1 VEDGLAHSCA
11 ARLAMSGPRLA
22 PRSLLPDY
30 RFDYIYVVD
39 LGLAIIVA
47 IFFLFYFNRIFAR
60 IVSFAIRKYTWHKY
74 RVYIDFQALQVSPLA
89 GRVFFKGFRYHGRNE
104 TVLVN
109 DGYITWRY
117 WLRRVRAAS
126 VSEKNKRSSLADQP
140 DHSRV
145 APEMGHREKGGQGSP
160 TNLPCRI
167 FIKARG
173 LEWYIYNRTPAYD
186 AIMENISKADTADVP
201 TKEKPVKRR
210 NKLSKGDKI
219 EEKTSIG
226 NDDVSRSCDG
236 GQKKGAF
243 GKDTGHSQ
251 PPRTSTTNTSSSSSS
266 SSSSRGHPTA
276 DTLPIAIQ
284 MLPAKLECT
293 KGAIVMGNQHTR
305 SVLTAKF
312 DQAVGLVDARN
323 ASYQDLYK
331 QTIDFD
337 FTHPVIQLKA
347 NKDFKDSQLAEGAPI
362 DARERAA
369 KGEAGS
375 ALPPH
380 NRNEKRT
387 FWDSLRYA
395 IPHAAQSTVSI
406 TNKRVRSAHNDGE
419 KAVAGQQRW
428 LGLTRYMDEEDD
440 ALEQERWKSVEY
452 GRFSTVV
459 DSPSIGASI
468 RWDVPGQVSRHSPS
482 KSDTLSEINVD
493 INGGEPP
500 DWSIDLRVRGG
511 EIHYGPWAD
520 RQRNDLQ
527 NYFFPTIHKD
537 ATPATP
543 LKVGQSR
550 ISTVFKLVVEIEERT
565 TLVIPTREESKD
577 WKWKGRAKTGDG
589 PKAKSKGKRNHNKQK
604 KGDKDNLNPEIRS
617 YGWLDLKISPDSTV
631 SLSMDLVAGSSG
643 YRTNLVLDLRRSE
656 MASSVN
662 HELLWRSES
671 QVVSCDLSNPLGWN
685 TLRQWQID
693 VQCNKLEIFLLRD
706 HIFLLTDLVND
717 WSSGPS
723 SDYYTFVP
731 FKYSIGLHLD
741 DFKLFMNA
749 NDSNIINN
757 PADIDD
763 NTFVV
768 IWGKALAAEISI
780 PLKAFRPTRNEISFD
795 VGAHDGGFELRTP
808 HWNTQHTFLNDT
820 GVASLKKLKIKGLYD
835 YSTTTSPSLTDILRM
850 EVHGDSPRIN
860 LYGFLIRYLMKVKDN
875 YFGEDLHFRTLEEY
889 QAHIRDQNSPNRK
902 NSDSVPH
909 AKISNDLD
917 VILKIVAERSIASL
931 PARLYSSAEI
941 VELDIPSIVA
951 DLRFTNYYMDLA
963 VYFSPI
969 SVARRGSL
977 ILHSRP
983 SDVNSSTQLFIDGLE
998 ITGHRLFGLPPT
1010 EPTYVCN
1017 WDFVL
1022 GYITGECSAEFLRAF
1037 LSSIRCFGF
1046 SFDDDENALPPLNPP
1061 VIHDVTFLRLSV
1073 QPIEVWLRLGPA
1085 TFLFSTKEVTLEFN
1099 DWAGARFSQQ
1109 LHLHISELVIA
1120 VIENKKTLQEKANSR
1135 NTQITQAYFGATADL
1150 RMLKRKKDFDEDRQ
1164 LQQSHLKLHDCRTHR
1179 VPWLLHLDQAA
1190 VATTSTSGAKMRP
1203 PAMQF
1208 PPMPQPSTSGQD
1220 PIADY
1225 DSSLSASSGAVSSR
1239 ASTHK
1244 SSFLTTKSSER
1255 GRAVRAGF
1263 RAPDESKSYSYE
1275 GDAGNKQSWKHVTD
1289 GQSGRLGGEMAQT
1302 GFAFSSPYK
1311 MPSFQLCGL
1320 QPDLRDVPSYSS
1332 ELQFT
1337 TTTIKAPTDVPINVA
1352 AQGDQRERASLIID
1366 LSQGVRAFCTSVAM
1380 LHVEALLDA
1389 LKLDDLTA
1397 LLDTLQMK
1405 TMAEVV
1411 TSLQDH
1417 NDDAKIMDL
1426 NIRIPFVQARFLNVA
1441 TAVLEAARGRV
1452 GLIVEVENLNLTSRS
1467 SGQQRKTSDMTS
1479 SSASSVHV
1487 ALDKIYCSVIGAM
1500 GQTLPPKP
1508 IMRFALLDPVFWIT
1522 MSHHIMLDMQ
1532 LKNSEVLVIPYEFDS
1547 LLLLGLNEVKQIQ
1560 QTLHRYSQTAKEQTL
1575 RLRKLVYHLTTD
1587 GEEVQDPPFLTRASY
1602 VLRSATN
1609 HLRTCDSWKM
1619 VSRLRYIFN
1628 SLSIGWKGSVFEQ
1641 CRRDPINVP
1650 DDARIR
1656 VIANFEHWRA
1666 WDVTHIKGSS
1676 LMQGLYGKGTVH
1688 RISEADL
1695 PLSSKASIRMRS
1707 VRLALETGNTPND
1720 IVIEGLALSFELDP
1734 LVLSSTYAH
1743 QSEHSPATSSKVQ
1756 IQCARATACLNWNLC
1771 EVVRTVMG
1779 VLHQQSANEGTDCTS
1794 SADLSPANEI
1804 RTVDHKVH
1812 AVLALEVCIFRG
1824 NSPNLGNT
1832 SMCQGVK
1839 ISSLLS
1845 TAKAGMV
1852 TSLLVAAEAATSET
1866 TDRFITLIQSK
1877 LRRPSILAT
1886 LDDRIAIAGFH
1897 SAWKV
1902 AASCSELSLKVL
1914 QDPLIMI
1921 KTVHTLL
1928 RDEASY
1934 IRRLATSSSSDAA
1947 HLEMEN
1953 IPVRGGESSNKRAHI
1968 TLVIDSYLV
1977 SIAILPSLSYRIA
1990 GRFARS
1996 TIQHGLRQATETLID
2011 YDIKDH
2017 RHVCSTLSRDGDE
2030 DIAALDIP
2038 PINGRFILDLGPKQ
2052 KCAIVHTMVE
2062 SIELDAASVHTL
2074 LVTVNRP
2081 EVGDLVTGIE
2091 REIPLLQQRLGD
2103 FFADS
2108 EFQTDTAKTPNRPLL
2123 YDAHLIVAG
2132 LSIHATSPTSPA
2144 ATRAGRLHFNLGS
2157 VLVKGTNKA
2166 SRPGRALELP
2176 ELEVHLNTIQANLL
2190 RIEAGEEF
2198 PHGNMVIAAILKQT
2212 SKTDGESG
2220 QLLRAYQVLV
2230 SKFEL
2235 DLNAQTP
2242 TMVIDIIGHLQNT
2255 LKTIEL
2261 SSEFNRLRTLR
2272 RTRLGSDT
2280 TLPAS
2285 KEPKASSSDN
2295 SIGSTAL
2302 FSAMYNIQMTSIR
2315 TNWKIGSTTPTS
2327 PGREAEDLILTI
2339 NKIDL
2344 STRRDNAARLL
2355 IENLELQMVPLSK
2368 VMLGRSPNS
2377 ALLPEVVFN
2386 VAYLSTGKDRR
2397 LAFQAAG
2404 KSLDLRLT
2412 SQFILPAND
2421 LRRSIAYAVQ
2431 EVREATAS
2439 WNASA
2444 HEKGTQRTA
2453 LLGNKQF
2460 ASVLIDA
2467 DFAGAVVYIQGRR
2480 VADSQNS
2487 ALNMLHSKRLPQ
2499 HGRYNQFTP
2508 GNASSNTTL
2517 RSPGLAFKIEY
2528 KDACAEERS
2537 LNAEVKVDASS
2548 NVLQPTVV
2556 PLIMEISSSVK
2567 EMVSDGES
2575 SDRTSTA
2582 MSKPAKVLDDDRL
2595 LYADPSAIF
2604 GKCRVNLGL
2613 RICKQE
2619 FSLTCQPITQVD
2631 AIACSEDIYVA
2642 VNTVQ
2647 SPDHGQFY
2655 TLSGVF
2661 KNLQASVQHAYS
2673 RDPTGS
2679 FNVESIFVSLMSSKH
2694 VSDANGLSIILKIS
2708 PMKAQINARQLHD
2721 FLLFREV
2728 WAPPE
2733 IRHAPAAHAPSA
2745 STEPQAFI
2753 VQRYQQIA
2761 ATGAFPWN
2769 ATAAVAQLDIQLD
2782 LGQSL
2787 GRTAL
2792 VISNL
2797 WISSKKSSDWEQNL
2811 CLGFDRIGMD
2821 STGRMSGLIELGNL
2835 RVRTS
2840 IQWPMI
2846 EQAQNQTPLVQ
2857 ASLAFDQLRVKAAFD
2872 YQAFAIANIT
2882 AVEFLM
2888 YNVRDLE
2895 KASNDRLVCIV
2906 EGAKVQAFCTATSA
2920 AQGLALFQAVE
2931 RLIQEK
2937 QAAYDASLKDIERFL
2952 RRRSAVNPFSLQG
2965 VSKIAVARRDDDAS
2979 KVPIRLQT
2987 KVIIRL
2993 GAINLG
2999 VYPSTFFDNQVFK
3012 AEARNVSAQ
3021 FSVLL
3026 DHEKIHSSLSLTL
3039 GQLRVALSG
3048 FTRPSTPKKLG
3059 EIAIDEVVAYA
3070 VDARGGTILKVP
3082 EVLATMQ
3089 TWQLPDSTHIDYI
3102 FKSSFQGNI
3111 DVGWN
3116 YSRISFL
3123 RGMFANHSRAL
3134 AQRLGKPLPQ
3144 SAVQI
3149 TGGPQPEGEKDTP
3162 SEGGQEKITALVNV
3176 PLSKYQYSALQE
3188 PVIDTPKLTQLG
3200 DATPPLEWIGLH
3212 RERLPNLTHQIVI
3225 VSLLE
3230 VAKEV
3235 EDAYTRILGSS

>member
-1 VEDGLAHSCA
+1 
-11 ARLAMSGPRLA
+11 MSDHGLA

-39 LGLAIIVA
+39 LGLAVIVA
-47 IFFLFYFNRIFAR
+47 IFFLFYFNRLFAG
-60 IVSFAIRKYTWHKY
+60 IVSYAIRKYTWHKY
-74 RVYIDFQALQVSPLA
+74 RVYIEIQALQISPLA
-89 GRVFFKGFRYHGRNE
+89 GRVFFRGFRYHGRNQ

-117 WLRRVRAAS
+117 WLRRVRPVG
-126 VSEKNKRSSLADQP
+126 VSEKVARSPSSDPPIQNGTTP
-140 DHSRV
+140 GISH
-145 APEMGHREKGGQGSP
+145 GEKGGQASP

-167 FIKARG
+167 SVKVRG

-186 AIMENISKADTADVP
+186 AIMESISKADPTDVP
-201 TKEKPVKRR
+201 TRDDPVKRR
-210 NKLSKGDKI
+210 NKLSKGDTI
-219 EEKTSIG
+219 EVKAPIG
-226 NDDVSRSCDG
+226 SDNASRSSDG
-236 GQKKGAF
+236 GQKKGTF
-243 GKDTGHSQ
+243 GVGTGRTQ
-251 PPRTSTTNTSSSSSS
+251 PQFISTTNTNSSSSSS
-266 SSSSRGHPTA
+266 SGGRDTA

-284 MLPAKLECT
+284 MLPARLECT

-312 DQAVGLVDARN
+312 DQADGLLDARN
-323 ASYQDLYK
+323 SSYQDLYK
-331 QTIDFD
+331 QTIDLD
-337 FTHPVIQLKA
+337 FIRPVVQFKA
-347 NKDFKDSQLAEGAPI
+347 NKDFKDSQLAEGARI
-362 DARERAA
+362 RAREREST
-369 KGEAGS
+369 GEAVSG
-375 ALPPH
+375 LPAYDQK
-380 NRNEKRT
+380 EKRT
-387 FWDSLRYA
+387 LWDSLRYA
-395 IPHAAQSTVSI
+395 LPHAARSTASI
-406 TNKRVRSAHNDGE
+406 TNKRVRSAHDDSKQG
-419 KAVAGQQRW
+419 VPGQPRW

-440 ALEQERWKSVEY
+440 VLEQERWKSVEY
-452 GRFSTVV
+452 GRFSTIV

-468 RWDVPGQVSRHSPS
+468 RWDVPGQVSNPSPS
-482 KSDTLSEINVD
+482 KSDNVSEPTVD

-500 DWSIDLRVRGG
+500 DWSIDLRLRGG

-520 RQRNDLQ
+520 RQRNDMQ
-527 NYFFPTIHKD
+527 NIFFPTIYKD

-550 ISTVFKLVVEIEERT
+550 VSSVFKLVVEIEERT

-577 WKWKGRAKTGDG
+577 WKWKGLATNGDG
-589 PKAKSKGKRNHNKQK
+589 PKVKGRGKKHRNKRK
-604 KGDKDNLNPEIRS
+604 KGDKDNLNPEFRP
-617 YGWLDLKISPDSTV
+617 YGWLDLKLLPDSTV
-631 SLSMDLVAGSSG
+631 SLSMDMVAGSSG
-643 YRTNLVLDLRRSE
+643 YRTKLVLDLRRSE

-662 HELLWRSES
+662 HELLWRAES
-671 QVVSCDLSNPLGWN
+671 QIVSCDLSNPLGWN
-685 TLRQWQID
+685 TLRQWQVD
-693 VQCNKLEIFLLRD
+693 VQCNELEIFLLRD

-723 SDYYTFVP
+723 TDYYTFVP
-731 FKYSIGLHLD
+731 FKYSIGLHLGD
-741 DFKLFMNA
+741 LKLFINT

-757 PADIDD
+757 PADVDD

-768 IWGKALAAEISI
+768 AGGKALTAEINI
-780 PLKAFRPTRNEISFD
+780 PLMAFRPTRNEITFD
-795 VGAHDGGFELRTP
+795 VGAHDGGLELRTP
-808 HWNTQHTFLNDT
+808 HWNTHNTFLTDT
-820 GVASLKKLKIKGLYD
+820 GVASLKKLKIEGRYD

-850 EVHGDSPRIN
+850 EVHGDSARIN
-860 LYGFLIRYLMKVKDN
+860 LYGFLIRYLMKIKDN
-875 YFGEDLHFRTLEEY
+875 YFGEDLHFRTGEEY

-902 NSDSVPH
+902 HPNIIPH
-909 AKISNDLD
+909 AKVSNDLD
-917 VILKIVAERSIASL
+917 VILKIVAERSIANL
-931 PARLYSSAEI
+931 PARLYSSAES

-963 VYFSPI
+963 VFFSPI

-983 SDVNSSTQLFIDGLE
+983 SDAHSSTQLFIDGFE
-998 ITGHRLFGLPPT
+998 ISGHRLFGLPPT

-1017 WDFVL
+1017 WDFGL
-1022 GYITGECSAEFLRAF
+1022 GSITGECSAEFLRAF
-1037 LSSIRCFGF
+1037 LSGVRCFGF

-1085 TFLFSTKEVTLEFN
+1085 AFLFSTHEVTLQFN
-1099 DWAGARFSQQ
+1099 DWAGARFSQHTY
-1109 LHLHISELVIA
+1109 LHVGDLTIA
-1120 VIENKKTLQEKANSR
+1120 VLENKRTLQEKASPR
-1135 NTQITQAYFGATADL
+1135 NTQVTQAYFRATVDL
-1150 RMLKRKKDFDEDRQ
+1150 RMLKRKKNADEDRQ
-1164 LQQSHLKLHDCRTHR
+1164 LQQSHLKLHDSRTHR
-1179 VPWLLHLDQAA
+1179 MHWLLHSGQAA
-1190 VATTSTSGAKMRP
+1190 VLTALTPGTKMRP

-1208 PPMPQPSTSGQD
+1208 PPMPQPSTSGND
-1220 PIADY
+1220 PVANY
-1225 DSSLSASSGAVSSR
+1225 DSSLSISSRSTSSR

-1244 SSFLTTKSSER
+1244 SSFLASNLSGR
-1255 GRAVRAGF
+1255 GRGVRAGVGD
-1263 RAPDESKSYSYE
+1263 PHESKAYSCKGESVNGQYTK
-1275 GDAGNKQSWKHVTD
+1275 NTTD
-1289 GQSGRLGGEMAQT
+1289 GGFMRSDGEMAQR
-1302 GFAFSSPYK
+1302 GFAFSSPYR
-1311 MPSFQLCGL
+1311 MPFFPLCGL
-1320 QPDLRDVPSYSS
+1320 QPDLRDVPSNSN
-1332 ELQFT
+1332 ELQLT
-1337 TTTIKAPTDVPINVA
+1337 TSTIKAPTEVSINVA
-1352 AQGDQRERASLIID
+1352 AQGDQRERASLLVH
-1366 LSQGVRAFCTSVAM
+1366 LSQGVRAFCTSVALM
-1380 LHVEALLDA
+1380 HVGALLDA

-1397 LLDTLQMK
+1397 LLDTLHME

-1417 NDDAKIMDL
+1417 NGDTKIMDL
-1426 NIRIPFVQARFLNVA
+1426 NIRIPFIQARFLNVA
-1441 TAVLEAARGRV
+1441 TADLDAGRGRV
-1452 GLIVEVENLNLTSRS
+1452 GLILEVETLNLTSRS
-1467 SGQQRKTSDMTS
+1467 SGQQRKKSGVTSGST
-1479 SSASSVHV
+1479 SSVHV
-1487 ALDKIYCSVIGAM
+1487 ALNKINCSVIDATD
-1500 GQTLPPKP
+1500 QTLCPKA
-1508 IMRFALLDPVFWIT
+1508 IMRFAILDPVLWIT
-1522 MSHHIMLDMQ
+1522 TSHHPVLDMQ
-1532 LKNSEVLVIPYEFDS
+1532 LKNSELLIVPYKLDS

-1560 QTLHRYSQTAKEQTL
+1560 QAIQRYSQTAKEQAL
-1575 RLRKLVYHLTTD
+1575 RLRKLVYHLMTD
-1587 GEEVQDPPFLTRASY
+1587 GEEVRDPPFLTGASY

-1619 VSRLRYIFN
+1619 VSRLRYIFS
-1628 SLSIGWKGSVFEQ
+1628 SLSVGWKGSIFEQ
-1641 CRRDPINVP
+1641 CRRDPASIP
-1650 DDARIR
+1650 SDARVR
-1656 VIANFEHWRA
+1656 VIANFEHWRS
-1666 WDVTHIKGSS
+1666 WDVTHVKGSS
-1676 LMQGLYGKGTVH
+1676 LMQGLYGKETVH
-1688 RISEADL
+1688 RISEAEIH
-1695 PLSSKASIRMRS
+1695 LSSKASIRMRS
-1707 VRLALETGNTPND
+1707 VRLALETGNNPNE
-1720 IVIEGLALSFELDP
+1720 IVIERLALSLEYDP
-1734 LVLSSTYAH
+1734 LALSSTYAQ
-1743 QSEHSPATSSKVQ
+1743 QSGNSPATSAKVQ
-1756 IQCARATACLNWNLC
+1756 IYCTRTTVSLNWNFC
-1771 EVVRTVMG
+1771 EVIGTVMG
-1779 VLHQQSANEGTDCTS
+1779 VLHQLSTPESIDLTS
-1794 SADLSPANEI
+1794 SADLSPTNEG
-1804 RTVDHKVH
+1804 RAVNHKVH
-1812 AVLALEVCIFRG
+1812 AVLALEVCIFKG
-1824 NSPNLGNT
+1824 DSPNLGNT
-1832 SMCQGVK
+1832 SMCQGVR

-1852 TSLLVAAEAATSET
+1852 TSLLIAAEAATSET
-1866 TDRFITLIQSK
+1866 TDRSKVLIRSELQ
-1877 LRRPSILAT
+1877 RPSILAT
-1886 LDDRIAIAGFH
+1886 LDEQIATADFQG
-1897 SAWKV
+1897 AWKV

-1921 KTVHTLL
+1921 ETVHKLL
-1928 RDEASY
+1928 RDEASDV
-1934 IRRLATSSSSDAA
+1934 RRLTTSFSSYPA
-1947 HLEMEN
+1947 HVKN
-1953 IPVRGGESSNKRAHI
+1953 ANKPSRRRQSNKRAHV
-1968 TLVIDSYLV
+1968 TLSVDSYLV
-1977 SIAILPSLSYRIA
+1977 SIAILPSLSYRVA
-1990 GRFARS
+1990 GRVARS
-1996 TIQHGLRQATETLID
+1996 TVHHGLRLASETLID
-2011 YDIKDH
+2011 CDIKDH
-2017 RHVCSTLSRDGDE
+2017 KHVFSTLSRDGDE

-2038 PINGRFILDLGPKQ
+2038 PINGCLSLDLGLKQ

-2062 SIELDAASVHTL
+2062 SIQLDAASVHSL

-2081 EVGDLVTGIE
+2081 EIGDLMTGIE
-2091 REIPLLQQRLGD
+2091 RKIPLIEQRLKD
-2103 FFADS
+2103 LLLSS
-2108 EFQTDTAKTPNRPLL
+2108 ESQKDNAETPDKTLL

-2144 ATRAGRLHFNLGS
+2144 ATRAGRLHLNLGP
-2157 VLVKGTNKA
+2157 VQVKGTNKA
-2166 SRPGRALELP
+2166 SGLGPALEFP
-2176 ELEVHLNTIQANLL
+2176 ELEVHLNAIQATLL
-2190 RIEAGEEF
+2190 RMETGEEI
-2198 PHGNMVIAAILKQT
+2198 PNGDMVIAAVLNQT
-2212 SKTDGESG
+2212 SKTDSESG
-2220 QLLRAYQVLV
+2220 KLLRAYRILV
-2230 SKFEL
+2230 PKFEL

-2242 TMVIDIIGHLQNT
+2242 TMMIDIIGHLQNT

-2272 RTRLGSDT
+2272 RTRLGNDT

-2285 KEPKASSSDN
+2285 EGPNARSSDN
-2295 SIGSTAL
+2295 LIGSTAL
-2302 FSAMYNIQMTSIR
+2302 FNAMYIFQMTSIR
-2315 TNWKIGSTTPTS
+2315 VSWKIGNTTPIS
-2327 PGREAEDLILTI
+2327 PGREAEDLIITI
-2339 NKIDL
+2339 SKIDL

-2355 IENLELQMVPLSK
+2355 IENLQLQMVPLSK

-2412 SQFILPAND
+2412 SQFILPASD
-2421 LRRSIAYAVQ
+2421 LRRSIAQAVQ
-2431 EVREATAS
+2431 EVREATAN

-2444 HEKGTQRTA
+2444 HEKGTERTA
-2453 LLGNKQF
+2453 LLGSKQF
-2460 ASVLIDA
+2460 ASLLIDA
-2467 DFAGAVVYIQGRR
+2467 DFAGAVVYIQGRS
-2480 VADSQNS
+2480 VADSQGSGINI
-2487 ALNMLHSKRLPQ
+2487 LHSKRLPQ

-2528 KDACAEERS
+2528 EDPSAAERS

-2556 PLIMEISSSVK
+2556 PLIMEISSSVR
-2567 EMVSDGES
+2567 EIVSDAEG
-2575 SDRTSTA
+2575 SDRASTA
-2582 MSKPAKVLDDDRL
+2582 KPKPAKFLGDDRL
-2595 LYADPSAIF
+2595 LSADPSAIF
-2604 GKCRVNLGL
+2604 GRCRINLGL
-2613 RICKQE
+2613 SICKQE

-2631 AIACSEDIYVA
+2631 VIACFEDIYVT

-2647 SPDHGQFY
+2647 SGDHGQFY
-2655 TLSGVF
+2655 TMSGVF
-2661 KNLQASVQHAYS
+2661 KSLQASVQHAYS

-2679 FNVESIFVSLMSSKH
+2679 FNVDSVFVSLMSSKH

-2728 WAPPE
+2728 WAPTE
-2733 IRHAPAAHAPSA
+2733 IRHAPAAHAPST
-2745 STEPQAFI
+2745 SIEPQAFI

-2769 ATAAVAQLDIQLD
+2769 ATAAIAQLDIQLD

-2787 GRTAL
+2787 GRTEL

-2797 WISSKKSSDWEQNL
+2797 WISSKKSSNWEQNL
-2811 CLGFDRIGMD
+2811 CLGFDRISMD
-2821 STGRMSGLIELGNL
+2821 STGRMSGLIELRNL

-2840 IQWPMI
+2840 IQWPMM
-2846 EQAQNQTPLVQ
+2846 EEAQNQTPLIQ

-2872 YQAFAIANIT
+2872 YQAFAIASIT

-2895 KASNDRLVCIV
+2895 RASNDRLVCIV

-2952 RRRSAVNPFSLQG
+2952 RRRSAVSPLSLQG
-2965 VSKIAVARRDDDAS
+2965 VSKIAAARRDDDAG

-3012 AEARNVSAQ
+3012 AEALDVTAQ

-3026 DHEKIHSSLSLTL
+3026 DHEKIHSSLTLTL

-3048 FTRPSTPKKLG
+3048 FTRPSNPKKLG
-3059 EIAIDEVVAYA
+3059 EIAIDDVVAYA
-3070 VDARGGTILKVP
+3070 VGARGGTILKVP
-3082 EVLATMQ
+3082 KVLATMQ
-3089 TWQLPDSTHIDYI
+3089 TWQLPASTHIDYI
-3102 FKSSFQGNI
+3102 FRSSFQGNI

-3149 TGGPQPEGEKDTP
+3149 TGGPQPEGEKDP
-3162 SEGGQEKITALVNV
+3162 PRQEGQEKITALVNV
-3176 PLSKYQYSALQE
+3176 PLSKYQYTALQE
-3188 PVIDTPKLTQLG
+3188 AVIDTPKLTQLG

-3230 VAKEV
+3230 LAKEV

>member
-1 VEDGLAHSCA
+1 
-11 ARLAMSGPRLA
+11 MSDHGLA

-39 LGLAIIVA
+39 LGLAVIVA
-47 IFFLFYFNRIFAR
+47 IFFLFYFNRLFAR
-60 IVSFAIRKYTWHKY
+60 IVSYAIRKYTWHKY
-74 RVYIDFQALQVSPLA
+74 RVYIDFQALQISPLA
-89 GRVFFKGFRYHGRNE
+89 GRVFFRGFRYHGRNE

-117 WLRRVRAAS
+117 WLRHVRAVG
-126 VSEKNKRSSLADQP
+126 VSEKDARSPSLLSP
-140 DHSRV
+140 NNIGTTPGISH
-145 APEMGHREKGGQGSP
+145 GEKGGQGSP

-167 FIKARG
+167 SVKVRG
-173 LEWYIYNRTPAYD
+173 LEWYIYNRSPAYD
-186 AIMENISKADTADVP
+186 TIMESISTADTADTP
-201 TKEKPVKRR
+201 TRENNPVRRR
-210 NKLSKGDKI
+210 NKVSKGDKI
-219 EEKTSIG
+219 EEKPPIERG
-226 NDDVSRSCDG
+226 NVSRSSDG

-243 GKDTGHSQ
+243 GVGTGHSQ
-251 PPRTSTTNTSSSSSS
+251 TPDTPTTNTGSSSSSS
-266 SSSSRGHPTA
+266 SSSGDHGTA
-276 DTLPIAIQ
+276 DTLPFAIQ
-284 MLPAKLECT
+284 MLPVNLECT

-312 DQAVGLVDARN
+312 DQAKGLIDARN

-331 QTIDFD
+331 QTIDFE
-337 FTHPVIQLKA
+337 FTHPVVQLKA
-347 NKDFKDSQLAEGAPI
+347 NKDFKDSQIAEGAQI
-362 DARERAA
+362 RAREREST
-369 KGEAGS
+369 GEAVLGS
-375 ALPPH
+375 PAYDQE
-380 NRNEKRT
+380 EKRT
-387 FWDSLRYA
+387 LWESLRNA
-395 IPHAAQSTVSI
+395 LPHAARSTASI
-406 TNKRVRSAHNDGE
+406 TNKRVRSARDDNNQG
-419 KAVAGQQRW
+419 VPGQQRW
-428 LGLTRYMDEEDD
+428 LGLTRYMDEEDEV
-440 ALEQERWKSVEY
+440 LEQERWKSVEY
-452 GRFSTVV
+452 GRFSTIV

-468 RWDVPGQVSRHSPS
+468 HWDVPGQVSKSSPS
-482 KSDTLSEINVD
+482 KSDNMSEPTMD

-500 DWSIDLRVRGG
+500 DWGIDLRLRGG

-527 NYFFPTIHKD
+527 SVFFPTIYKD

-550 ISTVFKLVVEIEERT
+550 ISTVFKLLVEIEERT

-577 WKWKGRAKTGDG
+577 WKWKGRATTGEG
-589 PKAKSKGKRNHNKQK
+589 PTGKGRGKKHRNKRK
-604 KGDKDNLNPEIRS
+604 KGDKDNLNPEFRP
-617 YGWLDLKISPDSTV
+617 YGWLDLKLLPDSTV
-631 SLSMDLVAGSSG
+631 SLSMDMVAGSSG
-643 YRTNLVLDLRRSE
+643 YRTKLVLDLRRSE

-662 HELLWRSES
+662 HELLWRAES
-671 QVVSCDLSNPLGWN
+671 QIVSCDLSNPLGWN

-693 VQCNKLEIFLLRD
+693 VQCHKLEIFLLRD

-723 SDYYTFVP
+723 TDYYTFLP
-731 FKYSIGLHLD
+731 FKYAIGLHLD
-741 DFKLFMNA
+741 DFKLFVNA

-757 PADIDD
+757 PSDVDD

-768 IWGKALAAEISI
+768 IWGKALASEISI
-780 PLKAFRPTRNEISFD
+780 PLIAFRPTRNEIAFD
-795 VGAHDGGFELRTP
+795 VVAHDGGFELRTP

-820 GVASLKKLKIKGLYD
+820 GVASLKKLKIEGRYD

-850 EVHGDSPRIN
+850 EVYGDSARIN
-860 LYGFLIRYLMKVKDN
+860 LYGFLIRYLMKIKDN

-902 NSDSVPH
+902 HTNSLPH
-909 AKISNDLD
+909 AKVSNDLD

-931 PARLYSSAEI
+931 PARLYSSAES
-941 VELDIPSIVA
+941 VELDIPSIIA

-963 VYFSPI
+963 VCFSPI

-998 ITGHRLFGLPPT
+998 ISGHRLFGLPPI

-1017 WDFVL
+1017 WDFDL
-1022 GYITGECSAEFLRAF
+1022 GSITGECSAEFLRAF
-1037 LSSIRCFGF
+1037 LSGIRCFGF

-1061 VIHDVTFLRLSV
+1061 IIHDVTFLRLSV
-1073 QPIEVWLRLGPA
+1073 QPIEVWLRLGSA
-1085 TFLFSTKEVTLEFN
+1085 AFLFSTNEITLQFN
-1099 DWAGARFSQQ
+1099 DWAGARFSQ
-1109 LHLHISELVIA
+1109 HISLRIGDLTIA
-1120 VIENKKTLQEKANSR
+1120 ILENKRTSQRKASSR
-1135 NTQITQAYFGATADL
+1135 NTQVTQAYFRTTVDL
-1150 RMLKRKKDFDEDRQ
+1150 RMLKRKKNADEDRQ
-1164 LQQSHLKLHDCRTHR
+1164 LQQSHLKLHDSRTYR
-1179 VPWLLHLDQAA
+1179 VPWLLHPDQAA
-1190 VATTSTSGAKMRP
+1190 VVTTLTPGTKMRS

-1208 PPMPQPSTSGQD
+1208 PPMPQPSTSNQD
-1220 PIADY
+1220 PVANY
-1225 DSSLSASSGAVSSR
+1225 DCSISTSSRAISSR

-1244 SSFLTTKSSER
+1244 SSFLASNLSER
-1255 GRAVRAGF
+1255 GRAIRPGPGDSV
-1263 RAPDESKSYSYE
+1263 ESPKAYSRGGE
-1275 GDAGNKQSWKHVTD
+1275 RVNEQSVKHATK
-1289 GQSGRLGGEMAQT
+1289 GAFGRPGGEMAQT

-1311 MPSFQLCGL
+1311 VPFFPLCGM

-1337 TTTIKAPTDVPINVA
+1337 TSTIKASAEVPINVGTS
-1352 AQGDQRERASLIID
+1352 GDQREKASLLID
-1366 LSQGVRAFCTSVAM
+1366 LGQGVRAFCTSVAL
-1380 LHVEALLDA
+1380 LHVGALLDA
-1389 LKLDDLTA
+1389 LNLDDLTA
-1397 LLDTLQMK
+1397 LLDTLHMD
-1405 TMAEVV
+1405 TMAEVL

-1417 NDDAKIMDL
+1417 NGDTKITEL
-1426 NIRIPFVQARFLNVA
+1426 NIRIPFVQAKFLNVA
-1441 TAVLEAARGRV
+1441 TADLDARRGRV
-1452 GLIVEVENLNLTSRS
+1452 GFITEVETLNITYRS
-1467 SGQQRKTSDMTS
+1467 SGQQRKTPGVTS
-1479 SSASSVHV
+1479 SSTSSVHV
-1487 ALDKIYCSVIGAM
+1487 ALKKINCSVIDATDE
-1500 GQTLPPKP
+1500 TLCPRA
-1508 IMRFALLDPVFWIT
+1508 IMRFVLLDPVLWIT
-1522 MSHHIMLDMQ
+1522 TSHHSVLDMQ
-1532 LKNSEVLVIPYEFDS
+1532 LEHSEVLIVPYKLDS
-1547 LLLLGLNEVKQIQ
+1547 VLLLGLNEVKQIQ
-1560 QTLHRYSQTAKEQTL
+1560 QIIQRYSQTAKEQAL

-1587 GEEVQDPPFLTRASY
+1587 GKEVRDPPYLTRASY

-1609 HLRTCDSWKM
+1609 HLRTSDSWKM
-1619 VSRLRYIFN
+1619 VSRLRYIFS
-1628 SLSIGWKGSVFEQ
+1628 SLSVGWKGSVFEQ
-1641 CRRDPINVP
+1641 CRRDPASIP
-1650 DDARIR
+1650 DDAKIC
-1656 VIANFEHWRA
+1656 VLANFEHWRA
-1666 WDVTHIKGSS
+1666 WDVTHVEGSS
-1676 LMQGLYGKGTVH
+1676 LMQGLYGKETTH
-1688 RISEADL
+1688 RISEAEIH
-1695 PLSSKASIRMRS
+1695 LSSKASIRMRS
-1707 VRLALETGNTPND
+1707 VRLALETRNSPNE
-1720 IVIEGLALSFELDP
+1720 IVVETLALSLEYDP
-1734 LVLSSTYAH
+1734 LASSNTYAQ
-1743 QSEHSPATSSKVQ
+1743 QSGDSPTTSSKIQ
-1756 IQCARATACLNWNLC
+1756 IHCTRTTASLSWDLC
-1771 EVVRTVMG
+1771 EVIGTVMEALHQIPTPESIDPTSSVEISPTKEGRTV
-1779 VLHQQSANEGTDCTS
+1779 N
-1794 SADLSPANEI
+1794 
-1804 RTVDHKVH
+1804 HKVH
-1812 AVLALEVCIFRG
+1812 AVLALEVCIFKG
-1824 NSPNLGNT
+1824 DSPNLGNT
-1832 SMCQGVK
+1832 SMCRGVK

-1852 TSLLVAAEAATSET
+1852 TSMLIAAEAATSET
-1866 TDRFITLIQSK
+1866 TDRFKVLIQSK
-1877 LRRPSILAT
+1877 LERPSILAT
-1886 LDDRIAIAGFH
+1886 IDDQIATADYQ
-1897 SAWKV
+1897 SAWKI
-1902 AASCSELSLKVL
+1902 AASCSEVSLKVL

-1921 KTVHTLL
+1921 ETVHTLL
-1928 RDEASY
+1928 RDEAADV
-1934 IRRLATSSSSDAA
+1934 RRLTTSFSSSPAYIKD
-1947 HLEMEN
+1947 EN
-1953 IPVRGGESSNKRAHI
+1953 TSNRRRDSNNRAHV
-1968 TLVIDSYLV
+1968 TLSVDSYLV
-1977 SIAILPSLSYRIA
+1977 SIVILPSLSYRVA
-1990 GRFARS
+1990 GGVARS
-1996 TIQHGLRQATETLID
+1996 TVQHGLRLATETRID
-2011 YDIKDH
+2011 CDIKDH
-2017 RHVCSTLSRDGDE
+2017 RHVFSTPSRDGDE

-2038 PINGRFILDLGPKQ
+2038 PINGFLSLDLDPKQ
-2052 KCAIVHTMVE
+2052 KCAIVHTMAE
-2062 SIELDAASVHTL
+2062 SIQLDAASVHSL

-2081 EVGDLVTGIE
+2081 EIGDLMTGIE
-2091 REIPLLQQRLGD
+2091 RQIPLIEQRLED
-2103 FFADS
+2103 LLLPSESKEDS
-2108 EFQTDTAKTPNRPLL
+2108 AKTPDKPIL

-2144 ATRAGRLHFNLGS
+2144 ATRAGRLHLNLGP
-2157 VLVKGTNKA
+2157 VQVKGTNKA
-2166 SRPGRALELP
+2166 SGLGPALEFP
-2176 ELEVHLNTIQANLL
+2176 ELEVHLNTIQATLL
-2190 RIEAGEEF
+2190 RIETGEEI
-2198 PHGNMVIAAILKQT
+2198 PNGDMVIAAVLKQM
-2212 SKTDGESG
+2212 SKTDSESG
-2220 QLLRAYQVLV
+2220 KLQRAYQILV
-2230 SKFEL
+2230 PKFKL
-2235 DLNAQTP
+2235 DLNTQTP
-2242 TMVIDIIGHLQNT
+2242 TMMIDIIGHLQNT

-2261 SSEFNRLRTLR
+2261 SSEFSRLRTLR
-2272 RTRLGSDT
+2272 RPRLGNDT

-2285 KEPKASSSDN
+2285 ESPNASSSDDLIR
-2295 SIGSTAL
+2295 SAASC
-2302 FSAMYNIQMTSIR
+2302 SAMYIFQMTSIR
-2315 TNWKIGSTTPTS
+2315 ISWKIENTTPIS
-2327 PGREAEDLILTI
+2327 PGREAEDLIITI
-2339 NKIDL
+2339 SKIDL

-2355 IENLELQMVPLSK
+2355 IENFQLQMVPLSK

-2386 VAYLSTGKDRR
+2386 VAYLSTGTDRR

-2412 SQFILPAND
+2412 SQFILPASD
-2421 LRRSIAYAVQ
+2421 LRRSIAHAVQ

-2444 HEKGTQRTA
+2444 HEKGTGRTA

-2467 DFAGAVVYIQGRR
+2467 DFAGAVVYVQGRS
-2480 VADSQNS
+2480 VADSQGS
-2487 ALNMLHSKRLPQ
+2487 AMNTPHSKRLPQ

-2517 RSPGLAFKIEY
+2517 QSPGLAFKIEY
-2528 KDACAEERS
+2528 KDASAAERS

-2548 NVLQPTVV
+2548 NILQPAIV

-2567 EMVSDGES
+2567 EMVSDAEG
-2575 SDRTSTA
+2575 SDRALTA
-2582 MSKPAKVLDDDRL
+2582 KPKPAKFLGDDRL
-2595 LYADPSAIF
+2595 LSADPSAIF
-2604 GKCRVNLGL
+2604 GNCQVNLGL

-2631 AIACSEDIYVA
+2631 ATACFEEIYVT

-2647 SPDHGQFY
+2647 SHDHGQFY
-2655 TLSGVF
+2655 TMSGVC
-2661 KNLQASVQHAYS
+2661 KGLQASVQHAYS

-2679 FNVESIFVSLMSSKH
+2679 FNVDSIFVSLMSSKH

-2708 PMKAQINARQLHD
+2708 PTEAQINARQLHD

-2728 WAPPE
+2728 WVPSE

-2745 STEPQAFI
+2745 SKEPQAYI

-2769 ATAAVAQLDIQLD
+2769 ATAAIAQLDIHLD

-2797 WISSKKSSDWEQNL
+2797 WMSSKKSSDWEQNL
-2811 CLGFDRIGMD
+2811 CLGFDRISMD

-2840 IQWPMI
+2840 IKWPMM

-2857 ASLAFDQLRVKAAFD
+2857 ASVAFDQLRVKAAFD
-2872 YQAFAIANIT
+2872 YQAFAIANIA

-2888 YNVRDLE
+2888 YNVRGLE
-2895 KASNDRLVCIV
+2895 RASNDRLVCIV

-2937 QAAYDASLKDIERFL
+2937 QAAYDTSLKEIERFL
-2952 RRRSAVNPFSLQG
+2952 RRRSAFSPLSLQG
-2965 VSKIAVARRDDDAS
+2965 ASKISVARRNDDAG

-2987 KVIIRL
+2987 KVMIRL
-2993 GAINLG
+2993 RAINLG

-3012 AEARNVSAQ
+3012 AEALDVSAQ

-3026 DHEKIHSSLSLTL
+3026 DHEKIHSTLTLTL

-3059 EIAIDEVVAYA
+3059 EIAIDDVVAYA

-3089 TWQLPDSTHIDYI
+3089 TWQLPQSTQIDYI

-3149 TGGPQPEGEKDTP
+3149 TGGPQPEGEKDAP
-3162 SEGGQEKITALVNV
+3162 RKDGAEKITALVNV
-3176 PLSKYQYSALQE
+3176 PLSKYQYTALQE
-3188 PVIDTPKLTQLG
+3188 AVIDTPKLTQLG

-3230 VAKEV
+3230 LAKEV

>member
-1 VEDGLAHSCA
+1 
-11 ARLAMSGPRLA
+11 MSDHGLA
-22 PRSLLPDY
+22 PRSLLPDD

-39 LGLAIIVA
+39 LGLAVLVA
-47 IFFLFYFNRIFAR
+47 IFFLFYFNRLFAC
-60 IVSFAIRKYTWHKY
+60 IVSYTIRKYTWHKY
-74 RVYIDFQALQVSPLA
+74 RVYVDIQALQISPLA
-89 GRVFFKGFRYHGRNE
+89 GRVFFRGFRYHGRNE
-104 TVLVN
+104 TILVN

-117 WLRRVRAAS
+117 WLRRVRAAG
-126 VSEKNKRSSLADQP
+126 VSEKDTRSPSSD
-140 DHSRV
+140 
-145 APEMGHREKGGQGSP
+145 APVHNGTAPGISQGEKGGQGSP

-167 FIKARG
+167 SVKIRG

-186 AIMENISKADTADVP
+186 AIMENISKTDTADVP
-201 TKEKPVKRR
+201 TKHDPVKRR
-210 NKLSKGDKI
+210 IKLSKGETI
-219 EEKTSIG
+219 EEKTLAAG
-226 NDDVSRSCDG
+226 DNVSRSNDED
-236 GQKKGAF
+236 QKKGAF

-251 PPRTSTTNTSSSSSS
+251 SPLTSTTNTSSSSSS
-266 SSSSRGHPTA
+266 SSRGHGTA
-276 DTLPIAIQ
+276 DTLPIATQ
-284 MLPAKLECT
+284 MLPARLECT

-305 SVLTAKF
+305 SILTAKF
-312 DQAVGLVDARN
+312 DQADGHVDARN
-323 ASYQDLYK
+323 SSSQDLYK

-347 NKDFKDSQLAEGAPI
+347 NKDFKDSQLAEGARI
-362 DARERAA
+362 RAREREST
-369 KGEAGS
+369 GEAVSGS
-375 ALPPH
+375 PSYDQK
-380 NRNEKRT
+380 EKRT
-387 FWDSLRYA
+387 LWDSLRYA
-395 IPHAAQSTVSI
+395 LPHAARSTTSI
-406 TNKRVRSAHNDGE
+406 TNKRVRSAHGDGNQG
-419 KAVAGQQRW
+419 VPGQQRW

-440 ALEQERWKSVEY
+440 VLEQERWKSVEY
-452 GRFSTVV
+452 GRFSTIV

-468 RWDVPGQVSRHSPS
+468 RWDVPGQVSKHSPS
-482 KSDTLSEINVD
+482 KSDNVSEPTVD

-500 DWSIDLRVRGG
+500 DWSIDLRLRGG

-520 RQRNDLQ
+520 RQRSDLQ
-527 NYFFPTIHKD
+527 NIFFPTIYKD
-537 ATPATP
+537 ASPATP
-543 LKVGQSR
+543 LEVGQSR
-550 ISTVFKLVVEIEERT
+550 VSTVFKLVVEIEERT

-577 WKWKGRAKTGDG
+577 WKWKGRATTGDG
-589 PKAKSKGKRNHNKQK
+589 PKVKSRGKKHRNERK
-604 KGDKDNLNPEIRS
+604 KGDKDNLNPEFRP
-617 YGWLDLKISPDSTV
+617 YGWLDLKLLPDSTV
-631 SLSMDLVAGSSG
+631 SLTMDMVAGSSG
-643 YRTNLVLDLRRSE
+643 YRTNLVLDLRKSE

-662 HELLWRSES
+662 HELLWRAES
-671 QVVSCDLSNPLGWN
+671 QIVSCDLSNPLGWN

-693 VQCNKLEIFLLRD
+693 VQCNKLDIFLLRD

-723 SDYYTFVP
+723 TDYYTFVP

-741 DFKLFMNA
+741 DFKLFVNA

-757 PADIDD
+757 PADVDD

-780 PLKAFRPTRNEISFD
+780 PLKAFRPTRNEITFD

-820 GVASLKKLKIKGLYD
+820 RVASLKELKIQGLYD

-860 LYGFLIRYLMKVKDN
+860 LYGFLIRYLMKIKDN

-902 NSDSVPH
+902 HPDSIPH
-909 AKISNDLD
+909 AKVSNDLD

-931 PARLYSSAEI
+931 PARLYSSAES
-941 VELDIPSIVA
+941 VELDIPSIIA

-963 VYFSPI
+963 VFFSPI
-969 SVARRGSL
+969 SVARRGAL

-998 ITGHRLFGLPPT
+998 ISGHRLFGLPPT

-1017 WDFVL
+1017 WDFGL
-1022 GYITGECSAEFLRAF
+1022 GSITGECSAEFLRAF
-1037 LSSIRCFGF
+1037 LSGIRCFGF

-1085 TFLFSTKEVTLEFN
+1085 AFLFSTKEVTLEFN

-1109 LHLHISELVIA
+1109 MYLHVSDLIIA
-1120 VIENKKTLQEKANSR
+1120 VLENKRMSQEKASSR
-1135 NTQITQAYFGATADL
+1135 NTQVTQAYFRATVDL
-1150 RMLKRKKDFDEDRQ
+1150 RMLKRKKNADEDRQ
-1164 LQQSHLKLHDCRTHR
+1164 LQQSHLKFHDSRTHR
-1179 VPWLLHLDQAA
+1179 IPWLLHSDQAA
-1190 VATTSTSGAKMRP
+1190 VVTTLTPGTKMRP

-1220 PIADY
+1220 PVADY
-1225 DSSLSASSGAVSSR
+1225 DSSLSTSSR
-1239 ASTHK
+1239 ATSSRVSTHK
-1244 SSFLTTKSSER
+1244 SSFLASGLSER
-1255 GRAVRAGF
+1255 GRAVRAGLGDS
-1263 RAPDESKSYSYE
+1263 DESKAYSCDGE
-1275 GDAGNKQSWKHVTD
+1275 PVNKQSTKHGTNGEFGRSG
-1289 GQSGRLGGEMAQT
+1289 GQMAQT

-1311 MPSFQLCGL
+1311 MPFFPLCGL
-1320 QPDLRDVPSYSS
+1320 QPDLRDVPSNFS
-1332 ELQFT
+1332 ELQST
-1337 TTTIKAPTDVPINVA
+1337 TSTFRASAEAPINVA
-1352 AQGDQRERASLIID
+1352 TQGDQREKASLLIN
-1366 LSQGVRAFCTSVAM
+1366 LSQGIRAFLTSVAL

-1397 LLDTLQMK
+1397 LLDTLHME
-1405 TMAEVV
+1405 TMADVV
-1411 TSLQDH
+1411 TSLSLQDH
-1417 NDDAKIMDL
+1417 NGDPNIMDL
-1426 NIRIPFVQARFLNVA
+1426 HIRIPFVQARYLNVA
-1441 TAVLEAARGRV
+1441 TADLDADRGCV
-1452 GLIVEVENLNLTSRS
+1452 GLTVEIESLNLTSRA
-1467 SGQQRKTSDMTS
+1467 SGQQRKTSGVTS
-1479 SSASSVHV
+1479 SSTSSVHV
-1487 ALDKIYCSVIGAM
+1487 ALNKINCSIIDAM
-1500 GQTLPPKP
+1500 DHTLPPKSM
-1508 IMRFALLDPVFWIT
+1508 MRFTLLDPVLWIT
-1522 MSHHIMLDMQ
+1522 TSHRSVLDMQ
-1532 LKNSEVLVIPYEFDS
+1532 LKNFEVLVIPYKLDS

-1560 QTLHRYSQTAKEQTL
+1560 HTIHRCSQTAKEQAL
-1575 RLRKLVYHLTTD
+1575 RFRKFVYHLTTD
-1587 GEEVQDPPFLTRASY
+1587 GEEFRDPPFLTKASY

-1641 CRRDPINVP
+1641 CRQDPANIPN
-1650 DDARIR
+1650 DARLR

-1666 WDVTHIKGSS
+1666 WDVTHVKGSS
-1676 LMQGLYGKGTVH
+1676 LMQGLYGKETVH
-1688 RISEADL
+1688 PIGGAAEI

-1707 VRLALETGNTPND
+1707 VRLALETSSTPNE
-1720 IVIEGLALSFELDP
+1720 IVFERLSLSVEHDPLALS
-1734 LVLSSTYAH
+1734 SAYAQ
-1743 QSEHSPATSSKVQ
+1743 QSENSTATSSKVQ
-1756 IQCARATACLNWNLC
+1756 FHSARATACLNWELC
-1771 EVVRTVMG
+1771 EVIGTVMG
-1779 VLHQQSANEGTDCTS
+1779 VLHQQSATESIDSTS
-1794 SADLSPANEI
+1794 SADLLPANER
-1804 RTVDHKVH
+1804 RTVNHKVH
-1812 AVLALEVCIFRG
+1812 AVLALEVCIFNG

-1845 TAKAGMV
+1845 TARAGMV
-1852 TSLLVAAEAATSET
+1852 TSLLIAAEAATSET
-1866 TDRFITLIQSK
+1866 TDRSKILIQSK
-1877 LRRPSILAT
+1877 LRGPSILAT
-1886 LDDRIAIAGFH
+1886 LDDQIATAGFH
-1897 SAWKV
+1897 STWKV

-1921 KTVHTLL
+1921 ETVHTLL

-1934 IRRLATSSSSDAA
+1934 VRRLATSFSSDPA
-1947 HLEMEN
+1947 HLNSEN
-1953 IPVRGGESSNKRAHI
+1953 PLSRVRESNNRAHV
-1968 TLVIDSYLV
+1968 TLVVDSYLV
-1977 SIAILPSLSYRIA
+1977 SIAILPSLSYRVA
-1990 GRFARS
+1990 GRVARS
-1996 TIQHGLRQATETLID
+1996 TVQHGLRQATETLID
-2011 YDIKDH
+2011 CDIKDH
-2017 RHVCSTLSRDGDE
+2017 RHVFSTLSRDGDE

-2038 PINGRFILDLGPKQ
+2038 PINGCLSLELGPKQ
-2052 KCAIVHTMVE
+2052 KCATVHTMVE
-2062 SIELDAASVHTL
+2062 SIQLDATSVHSL

-2081 EVGDLVTGIE
+2081 EIGDLMTGIE
-2091 REIPLLQQRLGD
+2091 REVPLIEQRLGD
-2103 FFADS
+2103 LFTDS
-2108 EFQTDTAKTPNRPLL
+2108 KSQTDTTKPPNKPLL

-2144 ATRAGRLHFNLGS
+2144 ATRAGRLHLNLGS
-2157 VLVKGTNKA
+2157 VQVKGTNKA
-2166 SRPGRALELP
+2166 SGLGPPLEFP
-2176 ELEVHLNTIQANLL
+2176 ELEVHLNSIQATLL
-2190 RIEAGEEF
+2190 RIEAGEEI
-2198 PHGNMVIAAILKQT
+2198 PNGGMVIAAVLKLT

-2220 QLLRAYQVLV
+2220 KLLRAYRILV
-2230 SKFEL
+2230 PKLEL

-2242 TMVIDIIGHLQNT
+2242 TMMIDIIGHLQNT
-2255 LKTIEL
+2255 LKTMEL
-2261 SSEFNRLRTLR
+2261 SSEFYRLRTLR
-2272 RTRLGSDT
+2272 RTRLGNDT
-2280 TLPAS
+2280 TVSAFKGPN
-2285 KEPKASSSDN
+2285 ASSSD
-2295 SIGSTAL
+2295 SLIGSTAL
-2302 FSAMYNIQMTSIR
+2302 FSAMYIFQMASIR
-2315 TNWKIGSTTPTS
+2315 VSWKIGSTTPIS
-2327 PGREAEDLILTI
+2327 PGREAEDLIITI
-2339 NKIDL
+2339 SKIDL

-2355 IENLELQMVPLSK
+2355 IENFQLQMVPLSK

-2412 SQFILPAND
+2412 SQFILPASD
-2421 LRRSIAYAVQ
+2421 LRRSIAHAVQ

-2444 HEKGTQRTA
+2444 HEKGTHKTA

-2467 DFAGAVVYIQGRR
+2467 DFAGAVVYIQGRS
-2480 VADSQNS
+2480 VADSQGS
-2487 ALNMLHSKRLPQ
+2487 AMNTLHSKSLPQ

-2528 KDACAEERS
+2528 KDPSAAERS

-2567 EMVSDGES
+2567 EMVSDAEG
-2575 SDRTSTA
+2575 SDRTSTVK
-2582 MSKPAKVLDDDRL
+2582 SKPARFLNDDRL
-2595 LYADPSAIF
+2595 LSADPSAIF

-2631 AIACSEDIYVA
+2631 AIAFFEDIYIT

-2647 SPDHGQFY
+2647 SDDHGQFY

-2661 KNLQASVQHAYS
+2661 KGLQASVQHAYS

-2679 FNVESIFVSLMSSKH
+2679 FSVESVFVSLMSSKH
-2694 VSDANGLSIILKIS
+2694 VSDANGLSVILKIS

-2769 ATAAVAQLDIQLD
+2769 ATATIAQLEIQLD

-2811 CLGFDRIGMD
+2811 CLGFDRISMD
-2821 STGRMSGLIELGNL
+2821 STGRMSGLIELKNL

-2840 IQWPMI
+2840 IQWPMM

-2888 YNVRDLE
+2888 YNVKDLE
-2895 KASNDRLVCIV
+2895 RASSDRLVCIV
-2906 EGAKVQAFCTATSA
+2906 EGTKVQAFCTATSA

-2937 QAAYDASLKDIERFL
+2937 QAAYDASLKEIERFL
-2952 RRRSAVNPFSLQG
+2952 RRRSAVSPLSLQG
-2965 VSKIAVARRDDDAS
+2965 ASKIAVARWDDDAG

-3012 AEARNVSAQ
+3012 AEALNVSAQ

-3048 FTRPSTPKKLG
+3048 FTRPSSPKKLG
-3059 EIAIDEVVAYA
+3059 EIGIDEVVAYA

-3089 TWQLPDSTHIDYI
+3089 TWQLPHSTQIDYI
-3102 FKSSFQGNI
+3102 FKSSFEGNI

-3144 SAVQI
+3144 STVQI
-3149 TGGPQPEGEKDTP
+3149 TGGPQPEGEKDAP
-3162 SEGGQEKITALVNV
+3162 LEGGQAKITALVNV
-3176 PLSKYQYSALQE
+3176 PLSKYQYRALQE

-3212 RERLPNLTHQIVI
+3212 RGRLPNLTHQIVI

-3230 VAKEV
+3230 LAKEV